1 MLVRNLTLVLIFV
14 MPLLS
19 SVFVKDTGFSAS
31 PEWLKS
37 VWGVSG
43 VSVLIAIFIVS
54 QYKNNTITFK
64 KTQTLYPI
72 LLFVSWTIISLL
84 WVIDE
89 YLATIALAKTI
100 SFALIFIIV
109 INVFKSLEDLS
120 LVFKYL
126 ILSMFLVSA
135 IGLIQY
141 YYYDDTFIQ
150 SIFTSTALPGSTFG
164 NKNMASH
171 FLVMT
176 LPLSLISVFFAKNNK
191 NIIIYSVLTL
201 VGAWFLIYTSARQAY
216 LAIFIETIILFLVV
230 FIDLYKNKDRSL
242 LKTMD
247 LKLRKYSSLAI
258 ITSLLIIASNYT
270 NQGWSLD
277 SGSKLDIVNKITV
290 NGGASRI
297 PAWMNTIEM
306 IKDNSISGVGV
317 GQWQNEYPQY
327 YDRKL
332 KDVIFNEKTRLKR
345 LHNEYLEMYANVGLV
360 GYIFLIWLV
369 YFVIRRTLGVLMNFE
384 NVYRL
389 HVVGL
394 ALGLVG
400 FSVVAMFSFPIGVYL
415 PAFLAM
421 TYIGLIEVAS
431 LNSNGNTIHLKNN
444 KRLVSIL
451 SVILIIF
458 AFYSSKKS
466 FEWLVSDAFRNNASI
481 FIKGNRF
488 QEAEYSS
495 MKSIEYN
502 QWNKESYLLSGIS
515 KFNLGKV
522 EESIPF
528 FKMAIDIAPFDT
540 LSLLN
545 LSLVYNK
552 TKNIKME
559 SKVLEFILKIDS
571 RNVPAAAKLA
581 TLLFKH
587 GQKKDAQIIYLT
599 LKKNFSYFLGRS
611 GFGPYYNVAGP
622 VAILF
627 NDAKYAEYIYQEAI
641 KDSPI
646 SDYYIKLA
654 SINYFFLD
662 RKDKAIKY
670 YRKALELD
678 PDTLKN
684 KEIKVLIQGYESIT
698 KH

>member
-1 MLVRNLTLVLIFV
+1 
-14 MPLLS
+14 
-19 SVFVKDTGFSAS
+19 
-31 PEWLKS
+31 
-37 VWGVSG
+37 
-43 VSVLIAIFIVS
+43 
-54 QYKNNTITFK
+54 
-64 KTQTLYPI
+64 
-72 LLFVSWTIISLL
+72 
-84 WVIDE
+84 
-89 YLATIALAKTI
+89 
-100 SFALIFIIV
+100 
-109 INVFKSLEDLS
+109 
-120 LVFKYL
+120 
-126 ILSMFLVSA
+126 
-135 IGLIQY
+135 
-141 YYYDDTFIQ
+141 
-150 SIFTSTALPGSTFG
+150 
-164 NKNMASH
+164 
-171 FLVMT
+171 
-176 LPLSLISVFFAKNNK
+176 
-191 NIIIYSVLTL
+191 
-201 VGAWFLIYTSARQAY
+201 
-216 LAIFIETIILFLVV
+216 
-230 FIDLYKNKDRSL
+230 
-242 LKTMD
+242 
-247 LKLRKYSSLAI
+247 
-258 ITSLLIIASNYT
+258 
-270 NQGWSLD
+270 
-277 SGSKLDIVNKITV
+277 
-290 NGGASRI
+290 
-297 PAWMNTIEM
+297 
-306 IKDNSISGVGV
+306 
-317 GQWQNEYPQY
+317 
-327 YDRKL
+327 
-332 KDVIFNEKTRLKR
+332 
-345 LHNEYLEMYANVGLV
+345 
-360 GYIFLIWLV
+360 
-369 YFVIRRTLGVLMNFE
+369 MNFE

-444 KRLVSIL
+444 KRLVSVL